1 MFPANSLTTHL
12 TRLPAFHK
20 MSLPAR
26 KVKLW
31 SDQWRNR
38 PGLLHTRPMSRLR
51 AFTFALVF
59 ALLAAAP
66 AAAAPRVPTIDDLL
80 AIRTAGGA
88 QISPD
93 GAWVAYTVTESD
105 FELDAFVSQ
114 VWLVSTTA
122 GQPMPLTRGPK
133 SAGSVRWSPDGRWLA
148 FTSTRAGDKSQVFAI
163 RPDGGEAIQLTA
175 AENGVNDYAW
185 SPDGTQIAFTATEPE
200 SKALKDRKE
209 RFGDF
214 AVVRSD
220 YAHAHVWTVALA
232 EALTKP
238 SPGVQRTSGRDF
250 HVGQFAWSP
259 DGARVAF
266 SATANPDLVQS
277 ETSDIY
283 VLTLA
288 TGDVRK
294 VVSLPGPDTNPRWSP
309 DGATLAFQSAMGR
322 RDFYHGN
329 SVIAVVSAAGGT
341 PRSVT
346 DTFDE
351 EPSLLTWMAD
361 GLYLAAYRRPPPTCS
376 AWIP

>member
-1 MFPANSLTTHL
+1 MP
-12 TRLPAFHK
+12 
-20 MSLPAR
+20 
-26 KVKLW
+26 
-31 SDQWRNR
+31 
-38 PGLLHTRPMSRLR
+38 RLR
-51 AFTFALVF
+51 AFAFALVVV
-59 ALLAAAP
+59 LLAAAP
-66 AAAAPRVPTIDDLL
+66 APAAPRVPTIDDLL

-105 FELDAFVSQ
+105 FEQDAFVSQ

-122 GQPMPLTRGPK
+122 GRPMPLTRGPK
-133 SAGSVRWSPDGRWLA
+133 SAGTVRWSPDGRWLA
-148 FTSTRAGDKSQVFAI
+148 FTSTRAGDKSQVFVI

-175 AENGVNDYAW
+175 AENGVTDYAW

-259 DGARVAF
+259 DGTRVAF
-266 SATANPDLVQS
+266 SATVNPDLVQGA
-277 ETSDIY
+277 TSDIY
-283 VLTLA
+283 ILTLA
-288 TGDVRK
+288 SGDVGK
-294 VVSLPGPDTNPRWSP
+294 VVSLAGPDTNPRWSP
-309 DGATLAFQSAMGR
+309 DGANLAFQSAMGR
-322 RDFYHGN
+322 RDFYHAN

-351 EPSLLTWMAD
+351 EPALLDLDGGRPLLRAD
-361 GLYLAAYRRPPPTCS
+361 NRRPPPTCS
-376 AWIP
+376 AWIRQPAASPASRHRRP